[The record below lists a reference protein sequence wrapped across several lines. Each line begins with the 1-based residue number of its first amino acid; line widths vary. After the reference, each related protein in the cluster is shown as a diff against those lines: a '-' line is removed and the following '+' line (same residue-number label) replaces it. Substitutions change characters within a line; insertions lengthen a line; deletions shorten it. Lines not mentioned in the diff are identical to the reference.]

1 MNLLQ
6 SVIFFLKIVTFLFG
20 MSSLAL
26 CAEATQ
32 TMEEEHSHEAIER
45 GSQGGRLFKEGD
57 LALEVLIFERGMPP
71 HFRVYFYKNGE
82 AILPPQSDLSLELTR
97 FSGKKEQ
104 ISFIPMR
111 NFLQSNQVIEEPHS
125 FEVTIR
131 LNYFGKQL
139 NWQYSTYEGRVKIVP
154 SMLKAAGI
162 QTAVA
167 QQHVIRTQLNVV
179 GKIATNRDTTAP
191 IYARYSG
198 IIKSM
203 TKNLGDE
210 VTKGDLLATVESNE
224 SLQSYEIKAP
234 ITGTIVQ
241 KHATNGEFAQN
252 TKPIYEIANLANVW
266 ADFTLYRKEASLVKS
281 GMEVIVTGDEGKPKS
296 ISTISYISP
305 LGIEDSQ
312 TTLARAVLNNEV
324 HLWLPGM
331 YVNGA
336 IVIKEK
342 TVPVAVP
349 VSALQQM
356 GKQYVVY
363 VQQGDYFEAT
373 PVLLGEKDNEWAEV
387 ISGLD
392 AGQHYVSKNSFYI
405 KAEIGK
411 EGASHED

>member
-1 MNLLQ
+1 MNWFASLISFLHIAVFLL
-6 SVIFFLKIVTFLFG
+6 G
-20 MSSLAL
+20 MGTLEVYAHETHV
-26 CAEATQ
+26 AEHEPQ
-32 TMEEEHSHEAIER
+32 HEAIER
-45 GSQGGRLFKEGD
+45 GAEGGRLFKEGD
-57 LALEVLIFERGMPP
+57 LILELLIFERGMPP
-71 HFRVYFYKNGE
+71 HFRAYFYKNGE
-82 AILPPQSDLSLELTR
+82 LILPPESDLSIELTR
-97 FSGKKEQ
+97 FNGQKEQ
-104 ISFIPMR
+104 ISFITMKS
-111 NFLQSNQVIEEPHS
+111 FLQSKQVIEAPHS
-125 FEVTIR
+125 FEVAIR
-131 LNYFGKQL
+131 FNHSGKQL
-139 NWQYSTYEGRVKIVP
+139 NWQYSAYEGRVKILP
-154 SMLKAAGI
+154 AMLKAAGI
-162 QTAVA
+162 ETAVA
-167 QQHVIRTQLNVV
+167 EQHVIRTQLNVV

-210 VTKGDLLATVESNE
+210 VTKGDLLAIVESNE

-266 ADFTLYRKEASLVKS
+266 ADFTLYRKEAPLVKS

-296 ISTISYISP
+296 ISTIFYISP

-312 TTLARAVLNNEV
+312 TTLARAVLNNGER
-324 HLWLPGM
+324 LWLPGM

-342 TVPVAVP
+342 IVPVAVP
-349 VSALQQM
+349 VSALQHM
-356 GKQYVVY
+356 GKQDVVY
-363 VQQGDYFEAT
+363 VQQGDDFEAT
-373 PVLLGEKDNEWAEV
+373 PVVLGEKDNEWAEV
-387 ISGLD
+387 ISGLE

>member
-1 MNLLQ
+1 MNLFASLISFLQ
-6 SVIFFLKIVTFLFG
+6 IVMLLLG
-20 MSSLAL
+20 MSSLGVY
-26 CAEATQ
+26 AETTHA
-32 TMEEEHSHEAIER
+32 MEQEHQHEVIER

-57 LALEVLIFERGMPP
+57 LILELVVFERGMSP

-82 AILPPQSDLSLELTR
+82 AILPPESDLSIELTR
-97 FSGKKEQ
+97 FNGKKEQ
-104 ISFIPMR
+104 ISFIPM
-111 NFLQSNQVIEEPHS
+111 NDFLQSKQVIEEPHS
-125 FEVTIR
+125 FDVTIR
-131 LNYFGKQL
+131 FNSSGKQL
-139 NWQYSTYEGRVKIVP
+139 NWHYSSYEGRVKILP
-154 SMLKAAGI
+154 AMLQAAGI
-162 QTAVA
+162 HTAVA
-167 QQHVIRTQLNVV
+167 QQQVIRTQLNVV

-210 VTKGDLLATVESNE
+210 VTTDDLLAIVESNE

-266 ADFTLYRKEASLVKS
+266 ADFTLYRKEAPLVKR

-312 TTLARAVLNNEV
+312 TTLARAILNNEER
-324 HLWLPGM
+324 LWLPGM

-356 GKQYVVY
+356 GKQDVVY